1 MIKDRLQI
9 ARGSAARIT
18 SFLNSFR
25 DYEIIFNTDTNR
37 LGIVLPNK
45 TIVYIGVLDINEHN
59 NNENAH
65 SDIRQLISN
74 LQGAVDNI
82 ENIIGSIDSE
92 EDADNIINKLHEIV
106 ELLNGYE
113 EGTTLVDLL
122 SGKVDKESGKSL
134 IADSEILRLAS
145 VDNYDDSAIDSR
157 VSAIENDY
165 LTSAD
170 LPTIPTKTSDLTNDS
185 GFITSG
191 DLPTLATVA
200 TSGSYTDLSDKP
212 TIPTNTVSSTTITT
226 IVSCTQAEYDALT
239 PNANTLYVITG

>member
-1 MIKDRLQI
+1 M
-9 ARGSAARIT
+9 A
-18 SFLNSFR
+18 
-25 DYEIIFNTDTNR
+25 
-37 LGIVLPNK
+37 
-45 TIVYIGVLDINEHN
+45 
-59 NNENAH
+59 
-65 SDIRQLISN
+65 
-74 LQGAVDNI
+74 
-82 ENIIGSIDSE
+82 
-92 EDADNIINKLHEIV
+92 
-106 ELLNGYE
+106 LLNGYA
-113 EGTTLVDLL
+113 EGATLVDLL

-157 VSAIENDY
+157 ISAIESDY
-165 LTSAD
+165 LKSD
-170 LPTIPTKTSDLTNDS
+170 DIPTIPTATSDLINDS

-239 PNANTLYVITG
+239 PDANTLYVITD